1 MVYKYMTEHIMEWKS
16 TLLDEAKRFDREITL
31 WMFYET
37 VTGIRFTE
45 TIFLCV
51 KYFDYER
58 KEWIE
63 YEPDESELEEY
74 FWSQMSQP
82 RNE

>member
-1 MVYKYMTEHIMEWKS
+1 
-16 TLLDEAKRFDREITL
+16 
-31 WMFYET
+31 MFYET